1 MISNKYINA
10 IIATITAIAIFFTT
24 LIYINSKNVT
34 TTESTSSSNNFTY
47 VNTVFNKEQ
56 ITDINIEVDEDNW
69 NYLLENAI
77 DEEYI
82 TANITVNGTKYYNVG
97 IRAKGNSSL
106 STVASDDTT
115 DRYSFKVKFDEYVDG
130 QTLDGL
136 SKIALNNI
144 ISDATYMK
152 EYLSYDLL
160 ERMGVPTPAF
170 AFTNITVNGEEWG
183 LYFAVEVIEEEFIE
197 RNYGSLS
204 GNLYKPE
211 GNEMGNMG
219 NKEKM
224 EDFTPPDMDNM
235 EIPEDFTPPTGDQV
249 EASEGFTP
257 PNMNNGEVPEGFTP
271 PTMGNGENIVPPNM
285 SNEGN
290 GQNVVPPTMDN
301 SQNVENTETQNLNSD
316 ENNNPQANETF
327 KDNGFRGGIMGGG
340 MMGGGGIGSSNGG
353 NLVYTDANKDS
364 YSDIFDNA
372 VFKTT
377 TDSDE
382 DKVIEMIKNLNE
394 GTNLEEYLNV
404 DEILRYFAV
413 NTFLV
418 NLDSYASNMKHNY
431 YLYERDG
438 VFEIIPWDYNLSF
451 GAFNIGSASSAI
463 NFPID
468 SPVTD
473 SLENSPL
480 IGKLL
485 EVDEYKETYHKY
497 LQEIVDYVN
506 DGTYEN
512 TILQVN
518 ELISDYV
525 KNDATAFYTYEEY
538 EASLPELINFGIDR
552 AKSISAQLDGSQPST
567 SYGTIETTVN
577 LTTMGSQGGGNKDK
591 NMNMQKPNNA
601 NNVDTNINASTEN
614 TTNDQGEMQSPNTNN
629 QEGNMQE
636 NPMQKPADNNNV
648 DSTTSASTEGQI
660 QNPNANNNNQDST
673 QAQMQSPDTNNDM
686 KPPTNDTLENDTTQ
700 KGQMQNSHNNDNTF
714 MKGNMPNNEVN
725 SYNIKNNIIILGGYL
740 LFLIA
745 AIIFVALFKRRKF
758 KYKKGN

>member
-24 LIYINSKNVT
+24 LIYINSKDVT
-34 TTESTSSSNNFTY
+34 TTEATNSSSSFTY

-56 ITDINIEVDEDNW
+56 ITDIDIEVNEDNW
-69 NYLLENAI
+69 NYLLQNAT

-160 ERMGVPTPAF
+160 EKMGVPTPAF
-170 AFTNITVNGEEWG
+170 AFTNIKINSEEWG

-211 GNEMGNMG
+211 GNEMGAKDN
-219 NKEKM
+219 NN
-224 EDFTPPDMDNM
+224 EDMK
-235 EIPEDFTPPTGDQV
+235 
-249 EASEGFTP
+249 
-257 PNMNNGEVPEGFTP
+257 PNMNNGENAAP
-271 PTMGNGENIVPPNM
+271 PSMGNGENDENTAPPSIGNGENGENTAPPSM
-285 SNEGN
+285 SNEEN
-290 GQNVVPPTMDN
+290 GQNIVPPTMEN
-301 SQNVENTETQNLNSD
+301 SQNGENTEAQDLNSD
-316 ENNNPQANETF
+316 ENNNTQTNETL
-327 KDNGFRGGIMGGG
+327 KDSGFRGG
-340 MMGGGGIGSSNGG
+340 MMGGGEIGSSNGG
-353 NLVYTDANKDS
+353 NLVYTDDNIDS
-364 YSDIFDNA
+364 YSDIFDNE

-377 TDSDE
+377 TEYDE
-382 DKVIEMIKNLNE
+382 EKVIEMIKNLNE

-438 VFEIIPWDYNLSF
+438 VFEILPWDYNLSF
-451 GAFNIGSASSAI
+451 AGFNIGSASNAV

-480 IGKLL
+480 ISKLL

-506 DGTYEN
+506 NGTYESTVN
-512 TILQVN
+512 QVN
-518 ELISDYV
+518 SLISEYV

-591 NMNMQKPNNA
+591 DMNMQKPNDI
-601 NNVDTNINASTEN
+601 NNVDTSTGN
-614 TTNDQGEMQSPNTNN
+614 TTNNQGEMQSPNTNN
-629 QEGNMQE
+629 QE
-636 NPMQKPADNNNV
+636 NPMQKPAYNNNV
-648 DSTTSASTEGQI
+648 DSNTSASLESNAPQGEQMPS
-660 QNPNANNNNQDST
+660 PNGTDNNQDNT
-673 QAQMQSPDTNNDM
+673 QAQMQRPDGNNDM
-686 KPPTNDTLENDTTQ
+686 NFPTSVTSEE
-700 KGQMQNSHNNDNTF
+700 GQIQDPNNTDNTF
-714 MKGNMPNNEVN
+714 MKGNIPNTEVN
-725 SYNIKNNIIILGGYL
+725 SSNIKNNFLILGGYIL
-740 LFLIA
+740 LLIA
-745 AIIFVALFKRRKF
+745 SLIFVALFKRRKIN
-758 KYKKGN
+758 YKKGN